1 MSEQPQSFTVR
12 RPVAVL
18 MVAIAAVVFGFFSYG
33 RLPVT
38 LMPELT
44 YPTLTVRTE
53 YPGAAP
59 EEVENDVSRPV
70 EEALGVVSGLRRISS
85 ISRAG
90 ISDVVLE
97 LSWDTDVHQATQ
109 DVLERL
115 DLVFLPDDAERPLIL
130 HYDPSLDPV
139 MELSLAGEGG
149 RYAGEEGLRRLRRLA
164 DLQIK
169 RAIEPIKGVAA
180 VRVRG
185 GLEEEI
191 HVRLDEDKLIR
202 SGLSIQQV
210 IERLGQENIN
220 VAGGT
225 IKEGRT
231 EYMVRTLNEY
241 QDLGQISDT
250 VVARLDGRDV
260 RIGDLGSVRWAHKE
274 REILT
279 RTDGGESVQ
288 IDVFKEA
295 DANIVALA
303 GSVRAAIGELDVA
316 KVDAEGEEAV
326 GTGAAQRGR
335 RRGPGGPGGP
345 GGMPAAGLA
354 ETLYRAEGARLA
366 VVADRSLFI
375 ESSISEVRNTAV
387 LGGLLAV
394 MVLYLFLRNFKTTAI
409 IAVSIPISLL
419 ITFAPLNMLG
429 VSLNIMSLGGLA
441 LGIGMLVDSSIV
453 VLESIFRCRE
463 EGDSVVAAAV
473 RGTAE
478 VRSAVVA
485 STLTTIAVFFPMVF
499 VEGVA
504 GEAFGDL
511 GLAVVISL
519 LASLAVAVWFIP
531 MLASRRGI
539 SRGRVVDARASRPW
553 RSTAAYRDSLREC
566 RRRVMGRRL
575 PWRWLQALV
584 WLPLYALWR
593 SLRLAF
599 AWPRELLVDSRSW
612 SRLSARRRAMRRW
625 RRWADRR
632 RRRWRRVIAVRA
644 WFSRWLRLLASLPHE
659 ALSVALGAYRAF
671 IRDLAGYGRRMRA
684 TVRRPGLWKL
694 VRLTLLALLLPL
706 FFVYLLLRLV
716 LGTLFELIGKVFLA
730 VLIAAAWLGR
740 SPLGRG
746 AARGLGRLAAVPLG
760 LASRLLD
767 ALRSG
772 YPKVIRWALGHTAA
786 VVVLVTAVVVVT
798 VGAARGLDTEL
809 LPEVHQGEFTFEV
822 ALPVGTPLEQT
833 DSVLAPVERAI
844 LAEREHI
851 QALILTVGFDAAN
864 SQRADE
870 GEHSARFKV
879 LLEPVELTTADRLTG
894 LFTGAG
900 GTEEREQEVIVR
912 IRRRLAEIP
921 DLEAR
926 VVRPVLFSS
935 RTPIEVEVH
944 GDDLA
949 RLKRYGEE
957 ARRVLAAL
965 PELTDVEA
973 TLKTGAPEVQ
983 IVYDRERLAR
993 YGLDLRQV
1001 AEAVRNQVKGFEATR
1016 FNLHDRRVPIVARL
1030 AEGDRETVGEV
1041 RELVVNT
1048 GAARSIPLAAVADVT
1063 LGEGPSEVR
1072 RVDGRR
1078 VALIEANIAEGS
1090 LGSAVEAIE
1099 SALSGRIE
1107 WPADMTFFIA
1117 GQNEEWQR
1125 SRSSLFL
1132 ALGLSIF
1139 LVYVIMAAQFE
1150 SLLQPLVIM
1159 LTIPLAFFGTAVA
1172 LAALDISVSVVVVLG
1187 MIMLAG
1193 IVVNNAIVLVDYV
1206 NTLRGRGLARDEA
1219 IVAAGEARLRPILM
1233 TTATTVLGLAPM
1245 ALGLGDGAEIRTP
1258 MAIAVISGLITS
1270 TVLTLIVVPSVYA
1283 VLDRAKDRLLGRA
1296 EPAAAAGERGE
1307 AEGGLM
1313 PDPTGPAV
1321 PAS

>member
-1 MSEQPQSFTVR
+1 MSEQPQGGSSFTVR

-70 EEALGVVSGLRRISS
+70 EEALGVVSGLRRIAS

-90 ISDVVLE
+90 LSDVVLE

-115 DLVFLPDDAERPLIL
+115 DLVFLPDGAERPLIL

-139 MELSLAGEGG
+139 MELSLAGEGD

-241 QDLGQISDT
+241 QDLGQIADT

-260 RIGDLGSVRWAHKE
+260 RIGDLGTVRWAHKE

-303 GSVRAAIGELDVA
+303 ERVRAAIGELDAA
-316 KVDAEGEEAV
+316 KIDAEGEEAAAA
-326 GTGAAQRGR
+326 GAGGEGGGG

-345 GGMPAAGLA
+345 GGMQAAGLA

-394 MVLYLFLRNFKTTAI
+394 LVLYLFLRNFKTTAI
-409 IAVSIPISLL
+409 IAMSIPISLL

-531 MLASRRGI
+531 MLASRKGMDLAAGEPLTRKAAWAA
-539 SRGRVVDARASRPW
+539 GRNFVRDLAAGW
-553 RSTAAYRDSLREC
+553 RSVRDEA
-566 RRRVMGRRL
+566 RRQGWRRL
-575 PWRWLQALV
+575 VLLPFRLLV
-584 WLPLYALWR
+584 FFVLMIYLP
-593 SLRLAF
+593 LRLAGGF
-599 AWPRELLVDSRSW
+599 TVELSSKAFTGALTAAIW
-612 SRLSARRRAMRRW
+612 L
-625 RRWADRR
+625 
-632 RRRWRRVIAVRA
+632 WRRVVGPVVTGGFRLVMALPLKLATRI
-644 WFSRWLRLLASLPHE
+644 FDTLR
-659 ALSVALGAYRAF
+659 
-671 IRDLAGYGRRMRA
+671 AGYPR
-684 TVRRPGLWKL
+684 
-694 VRLTLLALLLPL
+694 
-706 FFVYLLLRLV
+706 
-716 LGTLFELIGKVFLA
+716 
-730 VLIAAAWLGR
+730 
-740 SPLGRG
+740 
-746 AARGLGRLAAVPLG
+746 
-760 LASRLLD
+760 
-767 ALRSG
+767 
-772 YPKVIRWALGHTAA
+772 VIRWALGHTAA
-786 VVVLVTAVVVVT
+786 VAALVALVVVVT
-798 VGAARGLDTEL
+798 IGASRGLDTEL

-851 QALILTVGFDAAN
+851 EALILTVGFDAAN

-900 GTEEREQEVIVR
+900 GTAEREQEVIAR

-944 GDDLA
+944 GDDLV

-957 ARRVLAAL
+957 ARRVLASL
-965 PELTDVEA
+965 PELSDVEA

-993 YGLDLRQV
+993 YGLNLRQV

-1030 AEGDRETVGEV
+1030 AESDRETVGEV
-1041 RELVVNT
+1041 RALVVNS
-1048 GAARSIPLAAVADVT
+1048 GAERPIPLAAVADVI

-1078 VALIEANIAEGS
+1078 VALIEANIAQGS

-1099 SALSGRIE
+1099 SALAGRID

-1125 SRSSLFL
+1125 SRRSLFL

-1159 LTIPLAFFGTAVA
+1159 LTIPLAFFGTVVA
-1172 LAALDISVSVVVVLG
+1172 LAALGISVSVVVVLG

-1206 NTLRGRGLARDEA
+1206 NTLRGRGLGRDEA